1 MKVISLL
8 LFRIRTAFQK
18 ATYVVLL
25 TFSTALA
32 GWYQKHMLNYEERF
46 AIKSLRHGWE
56 DVMLKKMKHWCNLKN
71 FRRELI
77 IDEYKAGNNV
87 VYQMLKELNKQG
99 KGLEDHFTN
108 IEIELLMLNRRYFG
122 MDEEMN
128 FFKRFLLN
136 SPVKHKKELIKI
148 FYMRS
153 HLGEPNL
160 LLATQLVDM
169 FSDDYEFIAYLAKN
183 RDSHR
188 SLHSKF
194 IAETLLLQG
203 SVTRCG
209 NITKARQ
216 ELKDYVLEVG
226 FGKCDLKRFGY
237 NQLLAELREHLY
249 DTDNIA
255 AWEKYLFDHA
265 DVYIIRDMIAIHGI
279 HSEEGI
285 QRLLEKN
292 DGMLIEAYNH
302 YKKNHKP

>member
-8 LFRIRTAFQK
+8 LFRIQTAFQL
-18 ATYVVLL
+18 ATYVVLSL
-25 TFSTALA
+25 FSSALA
-32 GWYQKHMLNYEERF
+32 SRYQKHILNCEERF

-56 DVMLKKMKHWCNLKN
+56 DVMLKKMKHWCTLKN

-87 VYQMLKELNKQG
+87 VYQMLKELYKQG

-122 MDEEMN
+122 MNEDMN
-128 FFKRFLLN
+128 FFKKFLLY
-136 SPVKHKKELIKI
+136 SLVKHKKELLKI

-153 HLGEPNL
+153 HLGEPDFV
-160 LLATQLVDM
+160 LATYLMDM

-188 SLHSKF
+188 VLHDKF

-203 SVTRCG
+203 SVSRCS
-209 NITKARQ
+209 NITKAKR

-226 FGKCDLKRFGY
+226 FGKCNLNRFGY
-237 NQLLAELREHLY
+237 NQLLAELREHLF

-255 AWEKYLFDHA
+255 VWEKYLFDHA
-265 DVYIIRDMIAIHGI
+265 DVYNLRDMIAIHGI

-292 DGMLIEAYNH
+292 DSMLIEAYNH